1 VNAYSGIPRGQA
13 GKQFPGKAS
22 GLLVKKE
29 LLHSRP
35 FKCRQEG
42 AGVFCCPALL
52 PRIILLKESHTMAM
66 DYQTNSSQVATVTG
80 DYTTD
85 LVLHKIAT
93 VEVPQGKHIALA
105 YSGGLDST
113 LCVKLSELK
122 YHARQLTAI
131 NVDVGQGQE
140 EIEMSIARALQ
151 LGITPITIDVKQEF
165 TTEWLTK
172 AIHANSDYNGY
183 PVSTSMTR
191 QLIAAR
197 VAEKALELGCDAL
210 MEGSSGKGN
219 DQYRMHNVFSLFAP
233 GLPIFVPVR
242 DFDLTRS
249 EEQILMEHYGV
260 PVEELIVGGD
270 DKTMWCRSIASGGID
285 LTTELPDDI
294 WMWLVPPQH
303 APNTPTRL
311 TLTWENGLP
320 IALNGVELP
329 LDQII
334 EELNMVAGAN
344 SIGKIDLFEDGIMGL
359 KSREIYEAPAAT
371 LLLKVHRDLEQF
383 CLTKEEL
390 QLKRQLEAQWARMV
404 YHGEWFHP
412 LKDAIDAFIASTQK
426 VVNGEYVIELYKGNI
441 DIVTRHSSSGLF
453 FPDVRSIKSA
463 SFNQKECAP
472 AAHIRGLPYELI
484 ARRNKLVGL
493 EVH

>member
-1 VNAYSGIPRGQA
+1 MV
-13 GKQFPGKAS
+13 
-22 GLLVKKE
+22 
-29 LLHSRP
+29 
-35 FKCRQEG
+35 
-42 AGVFCCPALL
+42 
-52 PRIILLKESHTMAM
+52 
-66 DYQTNSSQVATVTG
+66 TNSQTGIQTVTTSTASSASPS
-80 DYTTD
+80 DIA
-85 LVLHKIAT
+85 LHKIAS

-122 YHARQLTAI
+122 YHARQLTVI

-140 EIEMSIARALQ
+140 EIEMSIARAQQ
-151 LGITPITIDVKQEF
+151 LGITPVTIDVKQEF
-165 TTEWLTK
+165 TEQWLAK
-172 AIHANSDYNGY
+172 AIQANSDYNGY

-197 VAEKALELGCDAL
+197 VAEKALELGCDAF

-242 DFDLTRS
+242 DFDLTRG
-249 EEQILMEHYGV
+249 EEQLLMEHYGV

-294 WMWLVPPQH
+294 WMWLVPPH
-303 APNTPTRL
+303 KASSTPTRL
-311 TLTWENGLP
+311 TLTWANGLP
-320 IALNGVELP
+320 IALNGEQLP

-334 EELNMVAGAN
+334 EQLNVIAGTN
-344 SIGKIDLFEDGIMGL
+344 GIGKIDLFEDGIMGL
-359 KSREIYEAPAAT
+359 KSREIYEAPAAA

-383 CLTKEEL
+383 CLTKEEV

-412 LKDAIDAFIASTQK
+412 LKDALDAFIASTQK
-426 VVNGEYVIELYKGNI
+426 AVNGEYVVELYKGNI
-441 DIVTRHSSSGLF
+441 DIVSRSSQSGLF

-484 ARRNKLVGL
+484 ARRNQFAGL
-493 EVH
+493 

>member
-1 VNAYSGIPRGQA
+1 
-13 GKQFPGKAS
+13 
-22 GLLVKKE
+22 
-29 LLHSRP
+29 
-35 FKCRQEG
+35 
-42 AGVFCCPALL
+42 
-52 PRIILLKESHTMAM
+52 MA
-66 DYQTNSSQVATVTG
+66 TNSQANLSATTPA
-80 DYTTD
+80 TD
-85 LVLHKIAT
+85 NSASALALHKIAS
-93 VEVPQGKHIALA
+93 VEVPQDKHIALA

-131 NVDVGQGQE
+131 NVDVGQGQA
-140 EIEMSIARALQ
+140 EIEMSIARAQQ

-165 TTEWLTK
+165 TEQWLSK
-172 AIHANSDYNGY
+172 AIQANSDYNGY

-197 VAEKALELGCDAL
+197 VAEKALELGCDAF

-242 DFDLTRS
+242 DFDLTRL
-249 EEQILMEHYGV
+249 EEQLLMEHYGV

-294 WMWLVPPQH
+294 WMWLVPPH
-303 APNTPTRL
+303 KAPATPLRL
-311 TLTWENGLP
+311 SLSWTNGLP
-320 IALNGVELP
+320 SALNGEILP
-329 LDQII
+329 LDTII
-334 EELNMVAGAN
+334 EQLNVMAGAN
-344 SIGKIDLFEDGIMGL
+344 GIGKIDLFEDGIMGL

-371 LLLKVHRDLEQF
+371 LLLKIHRDLEQF
-383 CLTKEEL
+383 CLTKEEI
-390 QLKRQLEAQWARMV
+390 QIKRQLEAQWARMV

-412 LKDAIDAFIASTQK
+412 LKDALDAFIASTQK
-426 VVNGEYVIELYKGNI
+426 AVNGEYVVELYKGNI
-441 DIVTRHSSSGLF
+441 DIVSRNSQSGLF

-484 ARRNKLVGL
+484 ARRNQSAGI
-493 EVH
+493 